1 MPRPFHSIRR
11 RYLVRPG
18 YYGAESTDPLPR
30 PESTRS
36 SNDLAAIVFTSGS
49 TGTPKGVRYLN
60 QNFSAQI
67 HSLRSEFDMEE
78 GEIDLTT
85 LPIFGL
91 FNPALGITSVL
102 PEIDPRHPARAD
114 PKKLL
119 NSLIEFDITTAFAS
133 PVIGKKVALE
143 CLQQK
148 IRLPKMRRFLL
159 AGAPVPPSLAEQ
171 LGSCLPNGRVIVPYG
186 ATEAL
191 PVSSTTGQEISSD
204 KELTLAGAGSLVGCP
219 IPGARVQILPVSRA
233 PLPPYQEGFSGLPPG
248 EVGEICVSGPMVT
261 AGYDRMPG
269 ATCDARFTIGTSEY
283 HRMGDLG
290 YLDEKQNLRFL
301 GRKVEC
307 VQTSTGPIE
316 TERCEPAINQLSCVE
331 KCALV
336 GLGVP
341 PSQEPCLVVEPS
353 RKSSTSE
360 VKWNFVKKFY
370 KHVTNSFPNSKS
382 PGFFL
387 KEKFR

>member
-1 MPRPFHSIRR
+1 M
-11 RYLVRPG
+11 
-18 YYGAESTDPLPR
+18 
-30 PESTRS
+30 
-36 SNDLAAIVFTSGS
+36 
-49 TGTPKGVRYLN
+49 
-60 QNFSAQI
+60 
-67 HSLRSEFDMEE
+67 
-78 GEIDLTT
+78 
-85 LPIFGL
+85 
-91 FNPALGITSVL
+91 
-102 PEIDPRHPARAD
+102 
-114 PKKLL
+114 
-119 NSLIEFDITTAFAS
+119 
-133 PVIGKKVALE
+133 
-143 CLQQK
+143 
-148 IRLPKMRRFLL
+148 
-159 AGAPVPPSLAEQ
+159 
-171 LGSCLPNGRVIVPYG
+171 
-186 ATEAL
+186 
-191 PVSSTTGQEISSD
+191 
-204 KELTLAGAGSLVGCP
+204 
-219 IPGARVQILPVSRA
+219 
-233 PLPPYQEGFSGLPPG
+233 
-248 EVGEICVSGPMVT
+248 GEICVSGPMVT